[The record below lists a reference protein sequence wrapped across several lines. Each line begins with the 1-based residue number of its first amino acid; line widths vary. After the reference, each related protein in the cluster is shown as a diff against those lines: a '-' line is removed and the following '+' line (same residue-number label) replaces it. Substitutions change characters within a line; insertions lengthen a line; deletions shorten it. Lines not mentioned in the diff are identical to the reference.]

1 MGFLRW
7 VMRFFSKIY
16 RSFINFLYSYIF
28 GNSETTQPTMN
39 RTTSILDPFAQEK
52 QQALKEYTITDAN
65 EEQVYADIAQML
77 ITAKE
82 PINIKLTFNKNNIFN
97 EFNQAIKPD
106 PFISNKNLLYILYNH
121 KNIKKLYLKSAG
133 IDIEGLRVLSE
144 FLTHNNCGL
153 ESLDL
158 SYNNGN
164 FIKEK
169 DAGLI
174 ALFNALT
181 INKTIREL
189 NLDRT
194 NIQGDIVDDIAKF
207 LENNSSLVAINL
219 CNNEINAPNAVKIFQ
234 AVHRNKKSALEYIA
248 LSLNEIFTFLNR
260 PVLLTELKARRKI
273 GEMQLEINSERENNC
288 KESQL
293 FLYFTMCTRAK
304 SNMFNEKTQA
314 KTNLSSLPDDAI
326 GCIGKFLFNYS
337 IIKDSNNTNEKIKI
351 RVPQPIQ
358 IIIDRGENWR
368 GPPID

>member
-82 PINIKLTFNKNNIFN
+82 PINIKLTFNKNAIFN

-106 PFISNKNLLYILYNH
+106 PFISNKNLLNIIYTH

-133 IDIEGLRVLSE
+133 IDTEGLRVLSE
-144 FLTHNNCGL
+144 FLTDNNDGL

-164 FIKEK
+164 FIKVK

-174 ALFNALT
+174 ALFNALST
-181 INKTIREL
+181 HKTLREL

-219 CNNEINAPNAVKIFQ
+219 CNNEINAPNAVKIVQ

-248 LSLNEIFTFLNR
+248 LSWNKIYTFINEDD
-260 PVLLTELKARRKI
+260 LLTALKAIR
-273 GEMQLEINSERENNC
+273 EIEEIQIEIKSERENNHKKC
-288 KESQL
+288 KE

-304 SNMFNEKTQA
+304 SNKFNKETEA
-314 KTNLSSLPDDAI
+314 KTNLSSLPDDPI

-337 IIKDSNNTNEKIKI
+337 IIKDSNNTKEKIKI

-358 IIIDRGENWR
+358 IIYDKEENWR
-368 GPPID
+368 RPPID